1 MIVRIEGERVPGVMQ
16 GTLRMWAARG
26 HRWLYG
32 TAVIHRL
39 SVTAGNRNMV
49 SVETMPHDLGLGRQ
63 HIFMQYHLNEVL
75 GSLMSIILPKT
86 LQVQLSKELE
96 WEGV

>member
-1 MIVRIEGERVPGVMQ
+1 
-16 GTLRMWAARG
+16 
-26 HRWLYG
+26 
-32 TAVIHRL
+32 
-39 SVTAGNRNMV
+39 MV

-96 WEGV
+96 WEDV